1 MYSYVFTILVVIPNL
16 ATLRRTAKRSEWNV
30 RKHSSRCSSP
40 ILVTF
45 DEKPEERALQRASR
59 NFVGEQLLCAR
70 DWKGPIGPTSAAG
83 FTFQYA
89 PSARRP
95 NAAGSGAGRANV
107 APAPCCSADGGP
119 PRPAADGSTIGGRDE
134 HSFAS
139 SVSRFRTSSFRKPRR
154 SGNGLSTEDCGAN
167 CGGAQPEARESSESD
182 SCEEQIKNNKMKR
195 KLDCKNMRTLPQFC
209 SERLRSPLKR
219 ALYS

>member
-1 MYSYVFTILVVIPNL
+1 MYNLSGQYSIPSL

-70 DWKGPIGPTSAAG
+70 DWNSPIGPTSAAG

-95 NAAGSGAGRANV
+95 NPAASCAGRADA
-107 APAPCCSADGGP
+107 APAPCSVDGGP
-119 PRPAADGSTIGGRDE
+119 PRAAADDSTIGGRDV

-139 SVSRFRTSSFRKPRR
+139 CVSRFRTSSFRKPRR
-154 SGNGLSTEDCGAN
+154 SGDELSTEDCGAN
-167 CGGAQPEARESSESD
+167 CGGAQPEARKSSESD
-182 SCEEQIKNNKMKR
+182 SCEEQIRNNKM
-195 KLDCKNMRTLPQFC
+195 
-209 SERLRSPLKR
+209 
-219 ALYS
+219 